1 MYWMATNG
9 HGGAS
14 PRHVPPHFRPS
25 QRDTAERHAE
35 ATAADWQVILH
46 LRTLI
51 ARDPAIV
58 LQLLADARHQPI
70 SYTTTIYAATRE
82 AISDHPDRPM
92 LHYYAAAAAAQ
103 LGRFREAEAALDE
116 SIRLEPKH
124 PAAHLLAA
132 RVALETR
139 QHDRVHERLSLAETA
154 GACPNEIAAIRDR
167 LGSRGRTDE
176 REATRE

>member
-14 PRHVPPHFRPS
+14 PRHVPPHFRPN

-35 ATAADWQVILH
+35 ATAADWQIILH

-58 LQLLADARHQPI
+58 IQLLADARDQPI

-82 AISDHPDRPM
+82 AISDQPDQPM
-92 LHYYAAAAAAQ
+92 LHYFAAAAAAQ
-103 LGRFREAEAALDE
+103 LGRFREAEAAIDE
-116 SIRLEPKH
+116 SIRLAPKY

-132 RVALETR
+132 RVAVETR
-139 QHDRVHERLSLAETA
+139 QHDRAQERLSLAA
-154 GACPNEIAAIRDR
+154 DVGASPDEIAAIRAR
-167 LGSRGRTDE
+167 L
-176 REATRE
+176 ATRRPTDDCEASFE